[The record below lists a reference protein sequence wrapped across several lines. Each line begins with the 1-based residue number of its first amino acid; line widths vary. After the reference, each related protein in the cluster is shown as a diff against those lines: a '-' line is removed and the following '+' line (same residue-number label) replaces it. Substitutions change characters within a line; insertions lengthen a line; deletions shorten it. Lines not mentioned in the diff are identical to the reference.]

1 VSDWG
6 IEDETSVLR
15 DVLVGPP
22 EHFRWL
28 PTSAIS
34 KAALAGDRKL
44 AEGDAGAAHA
54 EMVAAYEDAG
64 VRVHRLPAD
73 PALAYQVFSRDSSV
87 WASDGPIVTQM
98 HQWWRRGEY
107 APVLDFY
114 AEAGIP
120 LAHKVTAAAF
130 EGGDLVLPAPRV
142 ALIGYCDERTQ
153 EPAARQ
159 VAGWLEAL
167 GWQVRLQPFDP
178 HFVHID
184 VLTCVVAPG
193 LAVICEEAAP
203 PGLAGWLRE
212 LGLELIDVSYRDAFG
227 LGANVMSLGEDRV
240 LSTAGA
246 VTLNERLRSMGLTV
260 YDPDLWPFTM
270 GGGGPHCLAQPL
282 RRG

>member
-1 VSDWG
+1 VSG

-15 DVLVGPP
+15 EVLVGPP

-34 KAALAGDRKL
+34 KAALAGDRQL
-44 AEGDAGAAHA
+44 AEGDAEAAHA
-54 EMVAAYEDAG
+54 EMVSAYEDAG
-64 VRVHRLPAD
+64 VEVRRLPPD
-73 PALAYQVFSRDSSV
+73 PALPYQVFSRDSSI
-87 WASDGPIVTQM
+87 WCSDGPIVTQM

-107 APVLDFY
+107 GPVLDFY
-114 AEAGIP
+114 ADAGIP

-159 VAGWLEAL
+159 VGGWLEAL
-167 GWQVRLQPFDP
+167 GWEVRLQPFDP

-193 LAVICEEAAP
+193 LAVVCEEAAP
-203 PGLAGWLRE
+203 PGLTGWLRE
-212 LGLELIDVSYRDAFG
+212 KGLELIEVSYRDAFG
-227 LGANVMSLGEDRV
+227 LGANVMSLGDDRV

-246 VTLNERLRSMGLTV
+246 ATLNERLRSMGLTV